1 MKDPKFVHLR
11 VHTAYSLA
19 EGAIMLPTLIHKLHD
34 MGVPAVA
41 VTDSA
46 NMFGGKAFSKYASEE
61 GIKPILG
68 CQFLLRNADSDDL
81 MKSKGKELEP
91 DKIVLLVM
99 NATGYGN
106 IMKLMKRFYL
116 DNTEKGW
123 APQLTLENLE
133 NEFIAKPRDNLD
145 RSISHRNSI
154 EIPDE
159 LIDTTFQMI
168 HVISVELNE
177 GQPIEEEPF
186 PPLQSDYD
194 VASLFTFADY
204 IANLAPQDKSVKMFM
219 RALRVVIYSV

>member
-41 VTDSA
+41 VTDSS
-46 NMFGGKAFSKYASEE
+46 NMFGGKAFSKYASDE
-61 GIKPILG
+61 GIKPIMG

-81 MKSKGKELEP
+81 MRSKGKEQEP

-99 NATGYGN
+99 NAEGYGN

-123 APQLTLENLE
+123 APQLTLQNLE
-133 NEFIAKPRDNLD
+133 DFNAGLIALTAGAEGTIGRLLLENRKQEAEDFTLKLK
-145 RSISHRNSI
+145 
-154 EIPDE
+154 EIPF
-159 LIDTTFQMI
+159 IYG
-168 HVISVELNE
+168 N
-177 GQPIEEEPF
+177 
-186 PPLQSDYD
+186 
-194 VASLFTFADY
+194 FANRDRKRTPDRRSFY
-204 IANLAPQDKSVKMFM
+204 
-219 RALRVVIYSV
+219 